1 MAIFVPHSS
10 AQQALRLDETIQRS
24 AATLGVT
31 NAAGQPL
38 DDFGDAGYSKG
49 RIDEMM
55 A

>member
-1 MAIFVPHSS
+1 LISRINEIHNS
-10 AQQALRLDETIQRS
+10 IG
-24 AATLGVT
+24 AALGVT

-38 DDFGDAGYSKG
+38 DDFGDAGYAKG